1 MLIIENI
8 IKAKTSTGIVTL
20 VFDNQVFVDTH
31 ERLAVE
37 SVIIILI
44 LIALRQTAIQIG
56 EDIQSPSPSE
66 NGCFGMYHIG
76 QNRYHDST

>member
-20 VFDNQVFVDTH
+20 VFDYQVFVDIH

-56 EDIQSPSPSE
+56 EDIQSP
-66 NGCFGMYHIG
+66 IAII
-76 QNRYHDST
+76 QI

>member
-1 MLIIENI
+1 MPIIENI
-8 IKAKTSTGIVTL
+8 IKTKTSTGIVTL
-20 VFDNQVFVDTH
+20 VFDNQVFVDIH

-56 EDIQSPSPSE
+56 EDIQSP
-66 NGCFGMYHIG
+66 IAII
-76 QNRYHDST
+76 QI

>member
-8 IKAKTSTGIVTL
+8 IKTKTSTGIVTL
-20 VFDNQVFVDTH
+20 VFDNQVFVDIH

-37 SVIIILI
+37 SVIIMLI

-56 EDIQSPSPSE
+56 EDIQSP
-66 NGCFGMYHIG
+66 IAII
-76 QNRYHDST
+76 QI

>member
-1 MLIIENI
+1 MPIIENI
-8 IKAKTSTGIVTL
+8 IKTKTSTGIVTL
-20 VFDNQVFVDTH
+20 VFDNQVFIDIH

-56 EDIQSPSPSE
+56 EDIQSP
-66 NGCFGMYHIG
+66 IAII
-76 QNRYHDST
+76 QI